1 MKIFASTTR
10 VGYILVLVSFL
21 LGSVTSW
28 ALWANSVNGQIE
40 SRQFITTKGLQLVN
54 DKGEIRGSLILW
66 DGEHPALI
74 LGDATCDR
82 RLSLAVQAR
91 QTASLTLFGD
101 ECKRRAVLEIQPL
114 GVPEFVLRDN
124 DDTPRAR
131 IHLLADGTPKL
142 TLYKNHGSV
151 AWAAPVAP

>member
-1 MKIFASTTR
+1 MSEKRFFSP
-10 VGYILVLVSFL
+10 LVSTIIGLTFFM
-21 LGSVTSW
+21 GMMTSW
-28 ALWANSVNGQIE
+28 MLGANSANGQIE
-40 SRQFITTKGLQLVN
+40 SRNFITTKGLQLVN
-54 DKGEIRGSLILW
+54 DKGEIRASLVLW

-74 LGDATCDR
+74 MGDATCDR

-124 DDTPRAR
+124 NDTPRAR
-131 IHLLADGTPKL
+131 VQLLADGTPSL
-142 TLYKNHGSV
+142 TLYEPHGSV
-151 AWAAPVAP
+151 AWKAPVNP